1 MSLTRYVEA
10 QQTPSPPVPRPAKCK
25 LSGKLQDSKLQYTS
39 PWSLGGIG
47 QPPTTAGPTFTVP

>member
-1 MSLTRYVEA
+1 MSLTRYMEA

-25 LSGKLQDSKLQYTS
+25 LPGKLQDTS

-47 QPPTTAGPTFTVP
+47 QPPTVAGADLSGARR